1 MGMEAFLAE
10 LGQWTWW
17 IIAVVLGIL
26 ELLVPGIFF
35 IWLGAAAAVVGTL
48 VLVLPIPLTGQIALF
63 AVLSVLAVWASRR
76 WLSRNPII
84 SDHPLLNQR
93 AQSYVGQSFT
103 LDQAIVNGRGKLRIG
118 DGLWLAAG
126 PDLPAGTS
134 VRVIGQ
140 SDGVL
145 QVEAV

>member
-1 MGMEAFLAE
+1 METFLAD
-10 LGQWTWW
+10 LDHWTWW

-35 IWLGAAAAVVGTL
+35 IWLAAAAAIVG
-48 VLVLPIPLTGQIALF
+48 VLQFVLPIPMTGQIVLF
-63 AVLSVLAVWASRR
+63 AALSVLAVWASRR

-84 SDHPLLNQR
+84 SDRPLLNQR
-93 AQSYVGQSFT
+93 AQSYVGQSFV
-103 LDQAIVNGRGKLRIG
+103 LDQAIVNGRGKLKIG
-118 DGLWLAAG
+118 DGQWLASG
-126 PDLPAGTS
+126 PDLPVGTS
-134 VRVIGQ
+134 VCVIGE